1 MKRTLLLS
9 LCATSF
15 AFAAEPDIISG
26 TELARKWKRTKSLA
40 APVEKVR
47 KGLEVEVEVEVEVDG
62 AAAAPAAP
70 KPVAVKVDAD
80 TACAFQNIQFE
91 RDSAHLMGGIT
102 EAQIVEIAKGMT
114 AAGTEKFLIEG
125 HTCDL
130 GGDSHNVTLSQNRAL
145 AVKQRLITLGVPAE
159 RLQVIGFGEGD
170 PLVGNTDETA
180 RQQNRRVQIFRKL

>member
-47 KGLEVEVEVEVEVDG
+47 KGLEVEVDG

-170 PLVGNTDETA
+170 PLVTNTDETA